1 MILVGALNKHIGAG
15 GHRYMCTN
23 GQSHLR
29 GVGTSLGDG
38 GKWTGESGSSSGAGR
53 EGSCMGLSLNS
64 ISASSKWH
72 RHCSA
77 VFKDADNNDADPW
90 YLLS

>member
-1 MILVGALNKHIGAG
+1 MSARVRVPQGRAISRDVGS
-15 GHRYMCTN
+15 R
-23 GQSHLR
+23 LR
-29 GVGTSLGDG
+29 DG
-38 GKWTGESGSSSGAGR
+38 GAWTGESGSASGAER
-53 EGSCMGLSLNS
+53 EENCMELSLSS

-77 VFKDADNNDADPW
+77 VFKDADNNDTDPW

>member
-1 MILVGALNKHIGAG
+1 MGANVCVPQGRATS
-15 GHRYMCTN
+15 RD
-23 GQSHLR
+23 
-29 GVGTSLGDG
+29 VGTSLRDG
-38 GKWTGESGSSSGAGR
+38 GTWTGESGSASGAGR
-53 EGSCMGLSLNS
+53 EESCMELSLNS

-77 VFKDADNNDADPW
+77 VFKDADNNDTDPW